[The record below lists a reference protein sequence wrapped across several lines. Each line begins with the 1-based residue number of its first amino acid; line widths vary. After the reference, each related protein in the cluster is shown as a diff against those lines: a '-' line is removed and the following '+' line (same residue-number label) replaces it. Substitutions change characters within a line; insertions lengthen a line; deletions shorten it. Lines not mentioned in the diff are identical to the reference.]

1 MKLDL
6 ESWRATETLPNGQ
19 LVRLR
24 AIRPDDRA
32 ALRNEFLKLSK
43 GTVRDRFFSIK
54 LDLTPTELKYFT
66 EVDFEQHVALVAELK
81 TDSGYQPA
89 AVGRLVRSADQADHA
104 EIAITVTDALQ
115 GKGIG
120 KIMLRRVIDCARE
133 LGVRRIDASVLADNK
148 RMMHLIRKT
157 GLPFDSRLR
166 EGIQTISLHLSA

>member
-6 ESWRATETLPNGQ
+6 ESYGATETLPNGQ